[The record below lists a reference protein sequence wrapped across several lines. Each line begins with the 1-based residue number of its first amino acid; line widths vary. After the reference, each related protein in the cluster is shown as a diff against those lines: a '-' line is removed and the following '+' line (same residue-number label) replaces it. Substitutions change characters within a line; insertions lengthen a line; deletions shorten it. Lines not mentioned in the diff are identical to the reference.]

1 MKFCVIGRLWT
12 RNGCSNF
19 GRDRECITNIFL
31 VRQRQRGETT
41 VAADAEVFDLVALL
55 LFTAAAAAAAAAGF
69 DDASSVT

>member
-1 MKFCVIGRLWT
+1 MYYEYFSSSAVLTVG
-12 RNGCSNF
+12 
-19 GRDRECITNIFL
+19 
-31 VRQRQRGETT
+31 QRQRGETT